1 MAVAV
6 RQEHH
11 VAWTQRNPL
20 GALKEEASARDTE
33 VQCHL
38 RARRE
43 PEPPRGPRHRA
54 AVDLTCQPRAIEDLT
69 EHVGRSR
76 IVHPLPYAPAA
87 PLARPLSVLD
97 KALSRPR
104 MAVGPRRRHVL
115 SHQPGPFL
123 GP

>member
-11 VAWTQRNPL
+11 VARAQRNPL
-20 GALKEEASARDTE
+20 GTLKEEARARDTE
-33 VQCHL
+33 VQRDL

-43 PEPPRGPRHRA
+43 PQPPRRPRHRA
-54 AVDLTCQPRAIEDLT
+54 AVDLTSQPRAIEDLT
-69 EHVGRSR
+69 EHVGRVR
-76 IVHPLPYAPAA
+76 IVHPLTLRAAA

-104 MAVGPRRRHVL
+104 MAVGPWRRPL
-115 SHQPGPFL
+115 
-123 GP
+123 